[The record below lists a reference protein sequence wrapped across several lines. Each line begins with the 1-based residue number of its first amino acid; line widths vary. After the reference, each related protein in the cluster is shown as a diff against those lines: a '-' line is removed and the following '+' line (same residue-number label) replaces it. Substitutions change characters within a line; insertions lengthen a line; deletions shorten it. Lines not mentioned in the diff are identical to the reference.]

1 MWDDFKG
8 KTVFITGASKGIG
21 KQIADRFIKCGANV
35 IAPRR
40 SELDLADR
48 MSIADYLDRHQ
59 NMDTDIMIFC
69 AGVNYKASI
78 ENITLDKLYETFQV
92 NLFSAIQIINR
103 YIENMKKKK
112 NGKIIFISSLYAI
125 VSKEERTS
133 YSASKNALTG
143 LMKTLA
149 LEGAE
154 DGICVN
160 AVAPGYVLTE
170 MTQKNLSEE
179 ELKEIECQI
188 PMHRLQETEEIAD
201 VVLFLAG
208 HWNKSITG
216 QLISVDGGFLCR

>member
-1 MWDDFKG
+1 MSDCFEG
-8 KTVFITGASKGIG
+8 KTVFMTGASKGIG
-21 KQIADRFIKCGANV
+21 SKIAEHFGQCGAVV
-35 IAPRR
+35 IAPGR

-48 MSIADYLDRHQ
+48 LSVENYLDRNQ
-59 NMDTDIMIFC
+59 DADVDIMIFC
-69 AGVNYKASI
+69 AGVNHKESI
-78 ENITLDKLYETFQV
+78 EKITFNKLYETFQV
-92 NLFSAIQIINR
+92 NLFSAVQIISR
-103 YIENMKKKK
+103 YIGNMKKKK
-112 NGKIIFISSLYAI
+112 NGKIIFISSLYAT

-170 MTQKNLSEE
+170 MTRKNLSEE
-179 ELKEIECQI
+179 ELREIKRLI
-188 PMHRLQETEEIAD
+188 PMHKLQETEEIAD
-201 VVLFLAG
+201 LVLFLASSQ
-208 HWNKSITG
+208 NKSITG